1 MDTQNP
7 RKQIVR
13 KRLVSEE
20 HPELFHYTGIAALKG
35 ILESNSLWATDQRH
49 LNDSSEL
56 TLLWPKL
63 EEVCVAH
70 LSKTFARYV
79 ANNPG
84 RRDEVAAMGGPG
96 RVAGAD
102 GATFVD
108 IMRSLLFGTN
118 EEPGTSIPFIA
129 SFSTHENEYHREH
142 GMLSQWRSYGKDGVS
157 IVFDTKELENLLRL
171 DNEQV
176 VFSWCGV
183 QDAVYL
189 ERDLDFRGTF
199 STLFDTVELF
209 AEHVTEGL
217 DVHDNGVQDN
227 MKRLYEALFP
237 AVTRLKHFGFEEE
250 KECRIVVGMPHHEQH
265 DALEISENARQTKRL
280 HHRSGRNGSIP
291 YIRLFEN
298 LGKEL
303 PISRILVAP
312 SRNQEANAEA
322 VCDLVSRR
330 NTDERIL
337 VQRSDIPYVNS
348 N

>member
-1 MDTQNP
+1 M
-7 RKQIVR
+7 
-13 KRLVSEE
+13 SEE
-20 HPELFHYTGIAALKG
+20 HPELFHYTGMAALKG
-35 ILESNSLWATDQRH
+35 ILESNSLWATHQRH

-56 TLLWPKL
+56 MLLWPKF
-63 EEVCVAH
+63 EAACVAH
-70 LSKTFARYV
+70 LNKTFSRYV
-79 ANNPG
+79 ALNPSRG
-84 RRDEVAAMGGPG
+84 DEVAALGGPG
-96 RVAGAD
+96 RLAATD
-102 GATFVD
+102 GATFVE

-118 EEPGTSIPFIA
+118 DRPGISIPFIA
-129 SFSTHENEYHREH
+129 SFSSHENEYHREH
-142 GMLSQWRSYGKDGVS
+142 GMLSQWRSYGDDGVA

-171 DNEQV
+171 EDEQV

-189 ERDLDFRGTF
+189 ERDLDFRRTF
-199 STLFDTVELF
+199 STLFDTVGLF
-209 AEHVTEGL
+209 AEHVTKGL
-217 DVHDNGVQDN
+217 DAHDNGVQDN

-237 AVTRLKHFGFEEE
+237 AVTRLKHFGFQEE
-250 KECRIVVGMPHHEQH
+250 KECRIVVGVPHQEHH
-265 DALEISENARQTKRL
+265 DALEISGNARQAKRIY
-280 HHRSGRNGSIP
+280 HRSGRNGSIP

-330 NTDERIL
+330 NTAERIL
-337 VQRSDIPYVNS
+337 VQRSEIPYVNS